1 MSNNITKITKDFF
14 STIIGKEVELSEKTK
29 FNDYDILLIDQIFR
43 KSDIVV
49 KSVRLPNYRFA
60 YFVYIPDDDE
70 RPYWSEIEVH
80 DEATIHNESTGES
93 TTAWQIEKLR
103 YSEIMAIKHQLEQ
116 HKKEKFVLS
125 DSENYYVLGPA
136 KKLDDLTAKIAYGL

>member
-1 MSNNITKITKDFF
+1 MSNNITKIAKDFF
-14 STIIGKEVELSEKTK
+14 SAIISKEVELSEKTK

-49 KSVRLPNYRFA
+49 KSVHLPNYRFA
-60 YFVYIPDDDE
+60 YYIYIPDDNE
-70 RPYWSEIEVH
+70 RPCWSEIEVH
-80 DEATIHNESTGES
+80 DEATIYNESTGEAA
-93 TTAWQIEKLR
+93 TAWQIEKLR

-116 HKKEKFVLS
+116 HKKEKLVLS
-125 DSENYYVLGPA
+125 DSESYYILGPA